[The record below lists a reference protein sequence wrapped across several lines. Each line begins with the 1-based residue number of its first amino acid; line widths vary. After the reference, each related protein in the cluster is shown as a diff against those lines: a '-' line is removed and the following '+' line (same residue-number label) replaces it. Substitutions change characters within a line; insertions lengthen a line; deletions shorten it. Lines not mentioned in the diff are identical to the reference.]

1 MKKSLGMFLALCM
14 ILSLAIGTTTAF
26 AADDGYVTGN
36 SGTFAVEDAV
46 DRVRA
51 YQECQNLAGAHE
63 FYHTA
68 LDHQG
73 ELDNCWVTEEPYLD
87 TMSWTNNTQFMY
99 GYDNVWEFYC
109 GTALTGHGQSTQ
121 AQAMAVDTTGQ
132 ITMDDEWYA
141 AGTLWYHMLMSPVIE
156 VAKDG
161 QTAIGLWQSFGT
173 VTEVSMCQW
182 TCEDYTM
189 VFVKQSDGE
198 WRIWHLRTFVH
209 FYTTYGYN
217 WYQQNMATQGA
228 VGNQP
233 AGVGVLANDGA
244 GGASDPMMPPNGDM
258 TPPGGASGGPS
269 GGPDMPT
276 PGQEDYSINGTYYVG
291 LDLYK
296 VPVLATIPQPYDT
309 WADIE
314 DTFAWGGFQPLLGKN
329 AEH

>member
-46 DRVRA
+46 DRVNA
-51 YQECQNLAGAHE
+51 YQACQNLAGAHE

-121 AQAMAVDTTGQ
+121 AQAMAADSTGT

-217 WYQQNMATQGA
+217 WYEQNMATQGA

-233 AGVGVLANDGA
+233 AGVGVLNDSSG
-244 GGASDPMMPPNGDM
+244 S
-258 TPPGGASGGPS
+258 ASGEPS
-269 GGPDMPT
+269 GSPDMPM
-276 PGQEDYSINGTYYVG
+276 PGQEDYSINGTYYLG

>member
-1 MKKSLGMFLALCM
+1 MKKAFGMFLALCM
-14 ILSLAIGTTTAF
+14 ILSLMLGGTTAL

-36 SGTFAVEDAV
+36 SGTFTVEDAV
-46 DRVRA
+46 ERTLA

-73 ELDNCWVTEEPYLD
+73 ELDNCWVTEDPYKE

-109 GTALTGHGQSTQ
+109 GTSLTGHGESTQ

-132 ITMDDEWYA
+132 ITMDEEWYA

-161 QTAIGLWQSFGT
+161 QTAVGLWQSFGT

-217 WYQQNMATQGA
+217 WYEQNMATQGT
-228 VGNQP
+228 GGTNQP
-233 AGVGVLANDGA
+233 AGVGVLVDS
-244 GGASDPMMPPNGDM
+244 ASGEPSGSGDM
-258 TPPGGASGGPS
+258 PQAGNEG
-269 GGPDMPT
+269 
-276 PGQEDYSINGTYYVG
+276 YSITGTYYVG

-314 DTFAWGGFQPLLGKN
+314 DTFAWGGFQPLLGNN
-329 AEH
+329 ALH

>member
-14 ILSLAIGTTTAF
+14 LLSLAIGGTAAM

-36 SGTFAVEDAV
+36 SGTFSVEDAV
-46 DRVRA
+46 DRVSA
-51 YQECQNLAGAHE
+51 YQACQNLAGAHE

-73 ELDNCWVTEEPYLD
+73 ELDNCWVTEEPYLE
-87 TMSWTNNTQFMY
+87 TMSWTNNTQFML

-121 AQAMAVDTTGQ
+121 SQAMAADSTGQ

-156 VAKDG
+156 VAGDG
-161 QTAIGLWQSFGT
+161 QTAVGLWQSFGT

-217 WYQQNMATQGA
+217 WYEQNMATQGA

-233 AGVGVLANDGA
+233 AGVGVLVD
-244 GGASDPMMPPNGDM
+244 
-258 TPPGGASGGPS
+258 GGASGEPS
-269 GGPDMPT
+269 GEVSGDMPT
-276 PGQEDYSINGTYYVG
+276 AGQEDYSITGTYYQG

-296 VPVLATIPQPYDT
+296 VPVLAPLPEPYET

-314 DTFAWGGFQPLLGKN
+314 DSFGWGGYQPWLGKN